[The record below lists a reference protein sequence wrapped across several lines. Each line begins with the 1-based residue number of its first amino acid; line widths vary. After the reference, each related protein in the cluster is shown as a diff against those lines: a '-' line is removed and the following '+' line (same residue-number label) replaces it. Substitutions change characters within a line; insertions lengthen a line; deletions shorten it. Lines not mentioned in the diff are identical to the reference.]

1 MVKREVLFL
10 RIRNVHL
17 FMYAALYN
25 RKWRF
30 FWNVNFGLVV
40 LAFHY
45 DISVKASKSPYTL

>member
-17 FMYAALYN
+17 VMYAALYN

-45 DISVKASKSPYTL
+45 GISVKASKSPYTL